1 MFDFNLPIT
10 AIPEKYREFL
20 PSLTT
25 PAVDDLLY
33 QYEKGEAEM
42 RRLHAE
48 LMSAE
53 NRSVLSSFAYGAEL
67 YYDSKSKGRFWAMDL
82 IEMFDLPR
90 AINAR
95 QEKYWFQLFDLCS
108 FTNILPAKLWEQWKD
123 SFTAWRVKGGA
134 GIPSFDRS
142 TVYRC
147 LSMVEAHRANFFSMR
162 VEAVWNG
169 LSHWHKTNVGS
180 GFYERMILDWMY
192 SDHGTPTSK
201 DRVFVDLVNL
211 CAVVMTGAED
221 PFFSSY
227 GVLRDARAEHC
238 GEWVDVLDGALQIRA
253 YKRGTLHIDIH
264 PEVASRLN
272 IALAYIRPNALPDEA
287 TLKKPR
293 RKSGFGS
300 TDLMTCSIPR
310 QVRSYLHLCRQEQ
323 REDGLWMLVP
333 WKAGSLTGRL
343 SGAVNA
349 MIDGVLAQIGGVR
362 DGNAHLFDYAPME
375 VVAEVVRTGE
385 VPDKLSHQYFSTPA
399 DLAQEFVEWVGVEQ
413 QAICYET
420 SAGTGGIAK
429 HMPLQTY
436 CVEVDR
442 LRAMALDKM
451 GFEVKRADFLSLT
464 PDDLHGLAD
473 VVLMNPP
480 FAGRAWQDHFE
491 HARKFV
497 RAGGVIG
504 AILPEGAR
512 LKLPELDGGELVYSA
527 PLKNR
532 FKDASISV
540 VFAKW
545 VRAGASATAEAEH
558 VRPAEGV
565 SEAA

>member
-1 MFDFNLPIT
+1 MLDFNLPIS
-10 AIPEKYREFL
+10 AIPANYRDFL

-25 PAVDDLLY
+25 PAVDDLLH
-33 QYEKGEAEM
+33 QYERGEREM

-53 NRSVLSSFAYGAEL
+53 NRPALMSFAYGADV
-67 YYDSKSKGRFWAMDL
+67 YHQSTSKSRFWAMDL
-82 IEMFDLPR
+82 VDMFDLSR

-95 QEKYWFQLFDLCS
+95 QEHYWFQLFDMCS
-108 FTNILPAKLWEQWKD
+108 FTNILPTALWEQWKA

-134 GIPSFDRS
+134 GIPTFDRS

-162 VEAVWNG
+162 VEAVWDG
-169 LSHWHKTNVGS
+169 LSPSHKTNVGS

-201 DRVFVDLVNL
+201 DRVFCDLVNL
-211 CAVVMTGAED
+211 CSVVMTGAED

-238 GEWVDVLDGALQIRA
+238 GEWVEALDGALQIRA
-253 YKRGTLHIDIH
+253 FKKGTLHVDIH
-264 PEVASRLN
+264 PEVANRLN
-272 IALAYIRPNALPDEA
+272 IALAYIRPYSLPDEA
-287 TLKKPR
+287 TLKKPH

-300 TDLMTCSIPR
+300 ADLVTCSIPR
-310 QVRSYLHLCRQEQ
+310 QVRSYLHYVAQAQ
-323 REDGLWMLVP
+323 REDGLWVLKPSGAPTV
-333 WKAGSLTGRL
+333 TERL
-343 SGAVNA
+343 SGAVKG
-349 MIDGVLAQIGGVR
+349 MIDDVLAQIGGVR
-362 DGNAHLFDYAPME
+362 EGNVHLFDYPPIE
-375 VVAEVVRTGE
+375 VVSLVVRTGE

-399 DLAQEFVEWVGVEQ
+399 DLAQEFVEWVGVDQ

-442 LRAMALDKM
+442 LRALALDKM
-451 GFEVKRADFLSLT
+451 GFEVKQADFLTLS

-473 VVLMNPP
+473 AVLMNPP
-480 FAGRAWQDHFE
+480 FAGRAWQDHLE

-512 LKLPELDGGELVYSA
+512 TKLPALEGGELIYSA
-527 PLKNR
+527 PMKNR

-545 VRAGASATAEAEH
+545 VRDGAAGEQGLDAEQ
-558 VRPAEGV
+558 EGFH
-565 SEAA
+565 AAA

>member
-1 MFDFNLPIT
+1 MLDFNLPIS
-10 AIPEKYREFL
+10 AIPANYRDFL

-25 PAVDDLLY
+25 PAVDDLLH
-33 QYEKGEAEM
+33 QYERGEREM

-53 NRSVLSSFAYGAEL
+53 NRPALLSFAYGAEV
-67 YYDSKSKGRFWAMDL
+67 YHDSKAKGRFWAMDL

-95 QEKYWFQLFDLCS
+95 QEHFWFQLFDMCS
-108 FTNILPAKLWEQWKD
+108 FTNILPTKLWDQWKE
-123 SFTAWRVKGGA
+123 SFTAWRLKGGA
-134 GIPSFDRS
+134 GIPTFDRA

-162 VEAVWNG
+162 VEAVWDG
-169 LSHWHKTNVGS
+169 LSPSHKTNVGS

-201 DRVFVDLVNL
+201 DRVFCDLVNL
-211 CAVVMTGAED
+211 CSVVMTGAED

-238 GEWVDVLDGALQIRA
+238 GEWVEALDGALQIRA
-253 YKRGTLHIDIH
+253 FKKGTLHVDIH
-264 PEVASRLN
+264 PEVANRLN
-272 IALAYIRPNALPDEA
+272 IALAYIRPNSLPDEA

-300 TDLMTCSIPR
+300 AELVTCSIPR
-310 QVRSYLHLCRQEQ
+310 QVRSYLHYVTQEQ
-323 REDGLWMLVP
+323 RGDGLWMLKPNGAPSVNE
-333 WKAGSLTGRL
+333 RL
-343 SGAVNA
+343 SGAVKG
-349 MIDGVLAQIGGVR
+349 MIDEVLAQIGGVR
-362 DGNAHLFDYAPME
+362 EGNVHLFDYPPME
-375 VVAEVVRTGE
+375 VVSVLVSTGE

-399 DLAQEFVEWVGVEQ
+399 DLAQEFVEWVGVDQ

-442 LRAMALDKM
+442 LRALALDKM
-451 GFEVKRADFLSLT
+451 GFEVKQADFLTLS

-473 VVLMNPP
+473 AVLMNPP
-480 FAGRAWQDHFE
+480 FAGRAWQDHLE

-512 LKLPELDGGELVYSA
+512 TKLPALEGGELVYSA
-527 PLKNR
+527 PMKNR

-545 VRAGASATAEAEH
+545 VRAGAAGDTGLDSEQ
-558 VRPAEGV
+558 EGFH
-565 SEAA
+565 AAA